1 MVQVPGAARRAA
13 AFRRMR
19 DARSSEVA
27 EDYVEL
33 VGDLITETGA
43 ARLTDLADCL
53 GVAPATASKALQ
65 RLQRD
70 GLVEAKPYRSIT
82 LTEAGETMAAASPAL
97 ELVMTLCAGRNSVH
111 MVTETVSIPIVEY
124 GTLSVEDFMVSLYN
138 DRTVQRLRLATA
150 GGESLDMPQVLAEAI
165 AALPAA

>member
-33 VGDLITETGA
+33 VGDLIAETGQ
-43 ARLTDLADCL
+43 ARLTDLAECL
-53 GVAPATASKALQ
+53 GVAPATAAKVLQ

-70 GLVEAKPYRSIT
+70 GLVDTRPYRSIT
-82 LTEAGETMAAASPAL
+82 LTEAGERMADLSRERHRIVHEFLLALGVSPEVAEGDTEGIEHHVSPETL
-97 ELVMTLCAGRNSVH
+97 RLFEAMTN
-111 MVTETVSIPIVEY
+111 
-124 GTLSVEDFMVSLYN
+124 
-138 DRTVQRLRLATA
+138 RLRSA
-150 GGESLDMPQVLAEAI
+150 G
-165 AALPAA
+165 

>member
-1 MVQVPGAARRAA
+1 MVQIPGAARRAA

-33 VGDLITETGA
+33 VGDLISEMGS

-53 GVAPATASKALQ
+53 GVAPATAAKALQ

-70 GLVEAKPYRSIT
+70 GLIETRPYRSIT
-82 LTEAGETMAAASPAL
+82 LTPAGEAM
-97 ELVMTLCAGRNSVH
+97 
-111 MVTETVSIPIVEY
+111 
-124 GTLSVEDFMVSLYN
+124 
-138 DRTVQRLRLATA
+138 
-150 GGESLDMPQVLAEAI
+150 AEASRERHRIVHEFLI
-165 AALPAA
+165 ALGVTGETAEADAEGIEHHVSPETLTLFEAMTKRLQKAGP

>member
-1 MVQVPGAARRAA
+1 MKSLAASSRVVAHGPVRAFQETDVVQVPGAARRAA

-33 VGDLITETGA
+33 VSDLIAETGS

-53 GVAPATASKALQ
+53 GVAPATAAKALQ

-70 GLVEAKPYRSIT
+70 GLVETKPYRSIA
-82 LTEAGETMAAASPAL
+82 LTPAGETMAAASRERHRIVHEFLIAL
-97 ELVMTLCAGRNSVH
+97 GVTGETAEADAEGIEHHVSPETL
-111 MVTETVSIPIVEY
+111 
-124 GTLSVEDFMVSLYN
+124 TLFESLT
-138 DRTVQRLRLATA
+138 RRLRD
-150 GGESLDMPQVLAEAI
+150 GG
-165 AALPAA
+165 

>member
-33 VGDLITETGA
+33 VGDLIAEHGA

-53 GVAPATASKALQ
+53 GVAPATAAKALQ
-65 RLQRD
+65 RLQRE
-70 GLVEAKPYRSIT
+70 GLIQTRPYRSIT
-82 LTEAGETMAAASPAL
+82 LTAAGEAMAQVSRERHRIVHDFLVALGVNGETAEADAEGIEHHVSP
-97 ELVMTLCAGRNSVH
+97 ETLTLFERL
-111 MVTETVSIPIVEY
+111 TE
-124 GTLSVEDFMVSLYN
+124 
-138 DRTVQRLRLATA
+138 RLRA
-150 GGESLDMPQVLAEAI
+150 GL
-165 AALPAA
+165 

>member
-1 MVQVPGAARRAA
+1 MSARLLRRGAARAFQETDVVQVPGAARRAA

-33 VGDLITETGA
+33 VGDLIAEHGS

-53 GVAPATASKALQ
+53 GVAPATAAKALQ

-70 GLVEAKPYRSIT
+70 GLVETRPYRSIT
-82 LTEAGETMAAASPAL
+82 LTPAGETMAEASRERHRVVHEFLIAL
-97 ELVMTLCAGRNSVH
+97 GVSGETAEADAEGIEHHVSPETLALFEAMTK
-111 MVTETVSIPIVEY
+111 
-124 GTLSVEDFMVSLYN
+124 
-138 DRTVQRLRLATA
+138 RLRDAT
-150 GGESLDMPQVLAEAI
+150 P
-165 AALPAA
+165 

>member
-82 LTEAGETMAAASPAL
+82 LTEAGETMAAASRERHRIVHEFLIAL
-97 ELVMTLCAGRNSVH
+97 GVTGETAEADAEGIEHHVSPETLQLFEAMT
-111 MVTETVSIPIVEY
+111 
-124 GTLSVEDFMVSLYN
+124 D
-138 DRTVQRLRLATA
+138 RLRRGDA
-150 GGESLDMPQVLAEAI
+150 
-165 AALPAA
+165 

>member
-33 VGDLITETGA
+33 VGDLIAETGQ

-53 GVAPATASKALQ
+53 GVAPATAAKVLQ
-65 RLQRD
+65 RLQRE
-70 GLVEAKPYRSIT
+70 GLVETRPYRSIT
-82 LTEAGETMAAASPAL
+82 LTEAGERMADASRDRHRIVHEFLLAL
-97 ELVMTLCAGRNSVH
+97 GVSPEVAEGDTEGIEHHVSPQTLRLFEAMT
-111 MVTETVSIPIVEY
+111 E
-124 GTLSVEDFMVSLYN
+124 
-138 DRTVQRLRLATA
+138 RLRKA
-150 GGESLDMPQVLAEAI
+150 G
-165 AALPAA
+165 

>member
-1 MVQVPGAARRAA
+1 MKSPAVSSRIGGHEPPRAIQETPVVQVPGAARRAA

-33 VGDLITETGA
+33 VGDLIAETGS

-53 GVAPATASKALQ
+53 GVAPATAAKALQ

-70 GLVEAKPYRSIT
+70 GLVETKPYRSIA
-82 LTEAGETMAAASPAL
+82 LTPAGETMAAASRERHRIVHEFLIAL
-97 ELVMTLCAGRNSVH
+97 GVTGETAEADAEGIEHHVSPETLALFESMTK
-111 MVTETVSIPIVEY
+111 
-124 GTLSVEDFMVSLYN
+124 
-138 DRTVQRLRLATA
+138 RLRE
-150 GGESLDMPQVLAEAI
+150 GG
-165 AALPAA
+165 

>member
-33 VGDLITETGA
+33 VGDLIAETGQ

-53 GVAPATASKALQ
+53 GVAPATAAKVLQ

-70 GLVEAKPYRSIT
+70 GLIDTRPYRSIT
-82 LTEAGETMAAASPAL
+82 LTEAGERMADASRERHRIVHEFLLAL
-97 ELVMTLCAGRNSVH
+97 GVSPEVAEGD
-111 MVTETVSIPIVEY
+111 TEGIEHHVSPE
-124 GTLSVEDFMVSLYN
+124 TLSLFQAMTD
-138 DRTVQRLRLATA
+138 RLRRP
-150 GGESLDMPQVLAEAI
+150 G
-165 AALPAA
+165 